1 MDSSVGS
8 APGRIWYLQ
17 WQNDRLTLQH
27 LFELADDSLEQI
39 RRYRDHGDLIVA
51 ATRSSVIG
59 YVQVVGR
66 GTECDFE
73 LKSIAVVERHRR
85 RGVGSELL
93 HAAIRYCQDLGAP
106 RLRVSTSI
114 ASLGAIRF
122 YLRHGF
128 RARAIVR
135 DAFSPGAGY
144 RPDAM
149 LDGLPLN
156 DALELEIMLGT
167 PANAAPK
174 GVGK

>member
-1 MDSSVGS
+1 MDSSAGS
-8 APGRIWYLQ
+8 EPGRIWYLQ
-17 WQNDRLTLQH
+17 WHGDRLALQH
-27 LFELADDSLEQI
+27 VFQLADDSLEQI

-51 ATRSSVIG
+51 ATQSGVIG
-59 YVQVVGR
+59 HVQVVGR
-66 GTECDFE
+66 GTEFE

-93 HAAIRYCQDLGAP
+93 HAALRHCRDLGAQ
-106 RLRVSTSI
+106 RVKVSTSI
-114 ASLGAIRF
+114 ASFEAIRF

-135 DAFSPGAGY
+135 DAFLPSAGY

-174 GVGK
+174 GVGT